1 MATEAETVPLGVME
15 IDKEK
20 DIEKKLDEVEF
31 KSKSHIPEVGATVPE
46 TDDPSMPCWSFRSV
60 VLGVVWAV
68 VVAGVNQY
76 FWFTSTPI
84 VLGQI
89 ACALLAF
96 FMGKAMEYTLPD
108 YRVKVPYLGE
118 FSLNPGPFNMKEH
131 ALITIFANAGF
142 QSAYATD
149 ILGIQR
155 LFYKQNF
162 GPAYGILLILTTQI
176 AGYGMAGLGRAILVE
191 PPSMWWPTNLPT
203 VALFKTLHEKSYESR
218 MGVHLKFFTIVT
230 ATAFVW
236 YFLPGLIMPVLTSIS
251 IMCWFN
257 QSSTLVGNIGSGL
270 SGLGV
275 LNFSLDWATIT
286 AFLYSPLM
294 YPTSV
299 LINVCVGVAFAAW
312 VVVPAMYYKNVWNA
326 QLFPIAASG
335 SFALLQNDDGTVEAA
350 RYNVRSILTPE
361 KILDEDKYN
370 NYSKL
375 HLSIFFALAYGMGF
389 AALTCTI
396 MHVALWHGKEIVK
409 RYRASR
415 TEDGDIHNELMEAYP
430 TVPNWWFGAIFL
442 VTAAVSMFV
451 VLYWPT
457 EMPWWALIFA
467 LGMGVFFTIPTG
479 IICATT
485 NILPGTNIITELVIG
500 FILPGR
506 PICNVLFKTY
516 GYISQYQA
524 VTFLQDMKLGMYM
537 KIPPRDLFWAQISG
551 TVVSGLV
558 NYAVMDSIF
567 TNIIK
572 DDDVG
577 VLNGAFGNYT
587 LPNVKVFFTASIV
600 WGVIGPA
607 RMFGSGSDYQA
618 LNWFWLIGVLAPI
631 PFYLLHQ
638 KYPNFGWDNVNVP
651 VMFNGIGILP
661 PAATVNFFTWGA
673 IGVFFNH
680 YIRKR
685 FPTWWKE
692 YNYVLSAAL
701 DSGTILSL
709 LFIGLAILLPRENAG
724 FPYFYF
730 GNPNT
735 DENGLTL
742 EYCALP

>member
-1 MATEAETVPLGVME
+1 MADSTETTPLGIVDAE
-15 IDKEK
+15 KK

-31 KSKSHIPEVGATVPE
+31 KSRASVPEVGATVPE
-46 TDDPSMPCWSFRSV
+46 TDDPTAPCWSFRAV
-60 VLGVVWAV
+60 TLGVAWSVI
-68 VVAGVNQY
+68 VAGVNQY
-76 FWFTSTPI
+76 FWFTSTPV

-96 FMGKAMEYTLPD
+96 FMGKAMEKTLPATII
-108 YRVKVPYLGE
+108 KVPFIGS
-118 FSLNPGPFNMKEH
+118 FSLNPGPFTMKEH

-162 GPAYGILLILTTQI
+162 GPAYGILLIMTTQM
-176 AGYGMAGLGRAILVE
+176 AGYGMAGLSRTILVD
-191 PPSMWWPTNLPT
+191 PPSMWWPANLPT
-203 VALFKTLHEKSYESR
+203 VALFKTLHETSEDGR
-218 MGVHLKFFTIVT
+218 LGVHQKFFGIV
-230 ATAFVW
+230 AASAFVY
-236 YFLPGLIMPVLTSIS
+236 YFFPGFIMPILTSIS
-251 IMCWFN
+251 ILCWFN
-257 QSSTLVGNIGSGL
+257 QSSTVVGNVGSGL
-270 SGLGV
+270 AGLGV

-286 AFLYSPLM
+286 SFLYSPLM

-299 LINVCVGVAFAAW
+299 LVNCCFGVALAAW
-312 VVVPAMYYKNVWNA
+312 VIVPALYYNNVWEA
-326 QLFPIAASG
+326 QLFPISSSG
-335 SFALLQNDDGTVEAA
+335 AFAVTTDEDGAVSVG
-350 RYNVRSILTPE
+350 RYNVRKILTPE
-361 KILDEDKYN
+361 KTLDEEKYEA
-370 NYSKL
+370 YSKL
-375 HLSIFFALAYGMGF
+375 RLSSFFALAYGMGF

-396 MHVALWHGKEIVK
+396 MHVALWHGKEIIQ

-430 TVPNWWFGAIFL
+430 TVPHWWFGLLFLIVAAI
-442 VTAAVSMFV
+442 SMFV

-467 LGMGVFFTIPTG
+467 LAMALFFSIPTG
-479 IICATT
+479 VICATT

-524 VTFLQDMKLGMYM
+524 VTFLQDMKLGLYM
-537 KIPPRDLFWAQISG
+537 KIPPRDLFWAQVSG
-551 TVVSGLV
+551 TMISGLV
-558 NYAVMDSIF
+558 NYFVMDAIF

-577 VLNGAFGNYT
+577 VLSGAFGNYT
-587 LPNVKVFFTASIV
+587 LPNVKTFFTASIV

-607 RMFGSGSDYQA
+607 RMFGSTSQYSP
-618 LNWFWLIGVLAPI
+618 LNWFWLIGLLAPI
-631 PFYLLHQ
+631 PFWLLH
-638 KYPNFGWDNVNVP
+638 KRYPKFGWDNVNVP

-661 PAATVNFFTWGA
+661 PAQTVNFFTWGA

-685 FPTWWKE
+685 FANWWKN

-701 DSGTILSL
+701 DSGTILCSL
-709 LFIGLAILLPRENAG
+709 LIGLALYLPRDNAG

-730 GNPNT
+730 GNP
-735 DENGLTL
+735 
-742 EYCALP
+742 